1 MIHIAVQKQNE
12 VSVERDAALMKLNL
26 TMVPDRWI
34 DIRVWQKWFQPVAE
48 EISAIWEMLCFCFIL
63 FFCLIILCN

>member
-34 DIRVWQKWFQPVAE
+34 DIRV
-48 EISAIWEMLCFCFIL
+48 
-63 FFCLIILCN
+63 